1 MHKAYIYTILI
12 ALFSF
17 FPAVG
22 QAEDTL
28 RSNNGQTIVVENVDN
43 NAPVNAEKAPE
54 SATTAENS
62 DKVEMADGLRAE
74 GKIYVVVL
82 VLATI
87 FAGIIWLLV
96 RMDRKITR
104 LENETKK

>member
-1 MHKAYIYTILI
+1 MPKNIILSI
-12 ALFSF
+12 MLLLS
-17 FPAVG
+17 G
-22 QAEDTL
+22 
-28 RSNNGQTIVVENVDN
+28 
-43 NAPVNAEKAPE
+43 
-54 SATTAENS
+54 TTAMAQPAGG
-62 DKVEMADGLRAE
+62 VEMADGFRAD

-87 FAGIIWLLV
+87 FAGIIALLV